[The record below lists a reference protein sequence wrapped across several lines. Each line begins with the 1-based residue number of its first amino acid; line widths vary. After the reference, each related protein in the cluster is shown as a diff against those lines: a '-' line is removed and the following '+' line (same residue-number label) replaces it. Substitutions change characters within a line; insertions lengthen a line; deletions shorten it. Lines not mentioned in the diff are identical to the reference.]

1 MRPDQSTCVPMNP
14 AVTGNGDKPSHIRV
28 AGLTKRYSTSR
39 GEVFALDNV
48 SINVGAGEKV
58 VLLGPSGC
66 GKTTLLR
73 CIAGLESPDAGE
85 IEIDGKIVYSAS
97 KGIHVPPE
105 QRGLS
110 MVFQSYALW
119 PHMTVFQN
127 VAYPLIN
134 ARVPK
139 ADIEGRVMAALR
151 TVNCDIYADR
161 YPSQLSGGQQ
171 QRVSLARAIVG
182 RDETILFD
190 EPLSNVDALVREQLR
205 TELAALQKKL
215 AFSAVYVTH
224 DQSEALALADRIAV
238 MRSGKIA
245 QIGSVREI
253 YERPASRYVAGFTG
267 AANIIEGR
275 ISRLEE
281 DFATVETAIGLLQV
295 RSGGLAAG
303 QAISIVIRPEH
314 LQFSDVR
321 PPVNAIRGRIELAT
335 FLGVYTE
342 YMLSA
347 MDQRLVVRS
356 TRPDVLDEGS
366 EVWIKLD
373 AKHAVTF
380 AMDDGDE

>member
-1 MRPDQSTCVPMNP
+1 MRPDQNNYMP
-14 AVTGNGDKPSHIRV
+14 ADAAAVGNGNKSSHIRV

-39 GEVFALDNV
+39 GEVFALDDV
-48 SINVGAGEKV
+48 SIDVGAGEKV

-85 IEIDGKIVYSAS
+85 IEIDGKIVYSSS
-97 KGIHVPPE
+97 KRIHLPPE
-105 QRGLS
+105 RRGLS

-127 VAYPLIN
+127 VAYPLVN

-139 ADIEGRVMAALR
+139 AEIEGRVMAALR
-151 TVNCDIYADR
+151 MVNCDVYADR

-182 RDETILFD
+182 RDATILFD

-205 TELAALQKKL
+205 SELAALQKKL
-215 AFSAVYVTH
+215 AFAAVFVTH

-275 ISRLEE
+275 ISRVEE
-281 DFATVETAIGLLQV
+281 DFATVQTAIGPLLV
-295 RSGGLAAG
+295 RAEGLAAD

-321 PPVNAIRGRIELAT
+321 PSVNAIRGRIELAT

-342 YMLSA
+342 YVLSA
-347 MDQRLVVRS
+347 QDQRLVVRS
-356 TRPDVLDEGS
+356 TRPDLLDEGS
-366 EVWIKLD
+366 EVWVTLD

-380 AMDDGDE
+380 AMDDVHE

>member
-1 MRPDQSTCVPMNP
+1 MN
-14 AVTGNGDKPSHIRV
+14 AAAIGNGDKLSHIRV
-28 AGLTKRYSTSR
+28 SGLTKRYSTSR
-39 GEVFALDNV
+39 GEVLALDDV
-48 SINVGAGEKV
+48 SISIGAGEKV

-85 IEIDGKIVYSAS
+85 IEIDGKIVYSS
-97 KGIHVPPE
+97 SMRIHLPPE
-105 QRGLS
+105 RRGLS

-139 ADIEGRVMAALR
+139 ADIEARVMAALR
-151 TVNCDIYADR
+151 MVNCDIYADR

-182 RDETILFD
+182 RDETVLFD

-205 TELAALQKKL
+205 NELAALQKKL
-215 AFSAVYVTH
+215 AFSTVYVTH

-238 MRSGKIA
+238 MRSGRIA

-275 ISRLEE
+275 ISS
-281 DFATVETAIGLLQV
+281 VEKDVAAVQTAIGPLQV
-295 RSGGLAAG
+295 RPDGLAAD

-314 LQFSDVR
+314 LQFSDAR
-321 PPVNAIRGRIELAT
+321 PAVNAIRGRIELAT

-342 YMLSA
+342 YILA
-347 MDQRLVVRS
+347 AQDQRLVVRS
-356 TRPDVLDEGS
+356 TRPDLLDEGS
-366 EVWIKLD
+366 EVWVTLD
-373 AKHAVTF
+373 TKHAVTF
-380 AMDDGDE
+380 ATDGGHE